1 VCEDCVES
9 EQQVNLETV
18 TDKQLQELERL
29 ARELLDVI
37 RRAKLL
43 EQPLSGLLS
52 TLEQEAGKVR
62 RERFDSVDK
71 EYAGY

>member
-1 VCEDCVES
+1 M
-9 EQQVNLETV
+9 NLETV

-29 ARELLDVI
+29 TRELLDVM

-43 EQPLSGLLS
+43 EQPLTGLLS